1 MRVRKER
8 KGMHMASRFE
18 RKFRMVAVCALAIAA
33 LAASPALAGGKTTT
47 TSYRCAAAP
56 NPVTNVSTYTVSG
69 SGFPPGMVVNV
80 YIKDKISTWIVSG
93 TALDA
98 VTRMPVG
105 TVAAGGTFSIANINS
120 FIFYPSDLGTK
131 TVSVVNAYD
140 RRTTTLCQ
148 CTFSVR

>member
-1 MRVRKER
+1 MSSHLYRK
-8 KGMHMASRFE
+8 SRLL
-18 RKFRMVAVCALAIAA
+18 AVGALAISA
-33 LAASPALAGGKTTT
+33 LAASPALAGGRTTT
-47 TSYRCAAAP
+47 TAPKCAAAP
-56 NPVTNVSTYTVSG
+56 SPVTNAATYTVSG

-140 RRTTTLCQ
+140 RRTTTLAT
-148 CTFSVR
+148 CTFSVQ

>member
-80 YIKDKISTWIVSG
+80 YIKDKISTWIINGSLYAG
-93 TALDA
+93 
-98 VTRMPVG
+98 G
-105 TVAAGGTFSIANINS
+105 TVAADGTFSLWPIVS
-120 FIFYPSDLGTK
+120 TLYYPSNLGTK
-131 TVSVVNAYD
+131 SVSVVNAYD
-140 RRTTTLCQ
+140 RRATKLAT
-148 CTFSVR
+148 CTFSVQ